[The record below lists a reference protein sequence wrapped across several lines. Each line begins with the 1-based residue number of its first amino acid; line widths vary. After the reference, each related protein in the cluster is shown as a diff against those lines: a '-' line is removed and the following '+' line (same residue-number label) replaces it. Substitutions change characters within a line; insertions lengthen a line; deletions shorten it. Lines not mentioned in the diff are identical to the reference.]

1 LLELCQE
8 FHILNPAELLKQV
21 DSRLLS
27 LWIAKYKADPWG
39 KKRSDIQAG
48 IVASAVYG
56 SQGVH
61 TRIEDFLPEFLAK
74 SEEEVEAGLKA
85 LLGGTK

>member
-1 LLELCQE
+1 
-8 FHILNPAELLKQV
+8 LLKQV

-39 KKRSDIQAG
+39 KKRSDISAG
-48 IVASAVYG
+48 IISSAIYG
-56 SQGVH
+56 SQG
-61 TRIEDFLPEFLAK
+61 IQMKPEDFLPEFLAK

-85 LLGGTK
+85 LLGGT